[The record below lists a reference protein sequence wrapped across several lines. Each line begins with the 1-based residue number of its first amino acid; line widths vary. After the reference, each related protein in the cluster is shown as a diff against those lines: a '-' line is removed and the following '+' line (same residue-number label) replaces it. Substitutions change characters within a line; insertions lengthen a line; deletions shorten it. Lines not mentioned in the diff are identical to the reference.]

1 MRRRRKDFFRKI
13 MARYQHLPIY
23 KLSYELLGRVM
34 LATKDFPRDHKYTLG
49 QKLRDEIISVIV
61 LIYRANSTE
70 QKIPVINEILEK
82 ILVVELLVRLSCDMH
97 ILTKKHYAGL
107 VEMTESL
114 ARQAE
119 GWKKFSPAG
128 KPE

>member
-1 MRRRRKDFFRKI
+1 

-34 LATKDFPRDHKYTLG
+34 LVTKDFPRDHKYTLG

-61 LIYRANSTE
+61 FIYRANSSE
-70 QKIPVINEILEK
+70 QKVSVINEILER
-82 ILVVELLVRLSCDMH
+82 ILVVELLIRLSRDMR
-97 ILTKKHYAGL
+97 ILTIKHYAGL

-119 GWKKFSPAG
+119 GWKKSAS
-128 KPE
+128 KS

>member
-1 MRRRRKDFFRKI
+1 

-34 LATKDFPRDHKYTLG
+34 LVTKDFPRDHKYTLG
-49 QKLRDEIISVIV
+49 QKLRDEIITVIV
-61 LIYRANSTE
+61 LIYRANSSA
-70 QKIPVINEILEK
+70 QKVQIINEILER
-82 ILVVELLVRLSCDMH
+82 ILVVELLIRLSQDMH
-97 ILTKKHYAGL
+97 ILSKKHYAGL
-107 VEMTESL
+107 AEMIESL